1 MMKVAFIVPFVH
13 QLISEKGPNG
23 YDVAGSLSKQRV
35 KNVRIYEK

>member
-1 MMKVAFIVPFVH
+1 MKVSNSYRNSIQVF
-13 QLISEKGPNG
+13 QGPNG